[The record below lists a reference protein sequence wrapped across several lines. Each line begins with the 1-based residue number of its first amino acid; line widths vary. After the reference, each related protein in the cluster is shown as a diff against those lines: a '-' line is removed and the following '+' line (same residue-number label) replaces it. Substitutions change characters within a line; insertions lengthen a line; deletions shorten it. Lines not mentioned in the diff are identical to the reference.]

1 MTARGSTRTDIEWME
16 EVGRRLR
23 RLRKARQLTLVEVAE
38 RAGIDRV
45 TVSRAEKGDNPTLHT
60 LTRLLR
66 VYGRLDGLEALVPEP
81 LPSPLAALEEE
92 RDRDGSA

>member
-1 MTARGSTRTDIEWME
+1 MADRASTRTDIEWME

-23 RLRKARQLTLVEVAE
+23 RLRKAKKLTLVEVAE
-38 RAGIDRV
+38 RAGVDRV

-66 VYGRLDGLEALVPEP
+66 VYGRLDGLEAMVPEP
-81 LPSPLAALEEE
+81 LPSPLEALDAAAGP
-92 RDRDGSA
+92 DA